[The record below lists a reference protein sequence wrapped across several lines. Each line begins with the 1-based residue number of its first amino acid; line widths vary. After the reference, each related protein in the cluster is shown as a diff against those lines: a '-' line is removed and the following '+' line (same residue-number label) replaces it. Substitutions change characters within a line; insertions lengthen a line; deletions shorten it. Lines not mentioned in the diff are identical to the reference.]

1 MKNKLIIVCVV
12 LLVMASGCRG
22 PHQGSPAGSCQ
33 TIIINARQQIA
44 RQLVAMDAKSKSED
58 LLLPVTV
65 KRNRYATAYFRYDDW
80 RSGFFPGTL
89 WYLYELTGDSSLLKS
104 AKKYTDAL
112 TDARHLKSHHD
123 IGFIIN
129 CSFGNGRRFTDKS
142 RYEEIMVQAARSLCT
157 RFRPKAGV
165 IQSWDLAPD
174 SWMGKRGWS
183 CPVIID
189 NMMNLELLYEAFK
202 ISGDST
208 FYKVATLHAD
218 KTLKEHFRPD
228 GSCYHVI
235 DYNPESGEVLH
246 RQTAQG
252 YADSSAWSR
261 GQAWAIYGFTMCYR
275 ETGNRKYLDQAI
287 RTFHFMKNHPNM
299 PADRIPYWDMDA
311 PEIPAEP
318 RDASA
323 AAIIASALYEMTTAD
338 AVHAKE
344 YKQYADSIMNS
355 LASAE
360 YTASPGENGLFVLKH
375 STGSIPH
382 DNEIDVPLNYAD
394 YYYMEALKRKQ
405 DIERSM

>member
-1 MKNKLIIVCVV
+1 MKNKLIILCAV
-12 LLVMASGCRG
+12 LAVAAAGCRVSRSSIPSG
-22 PHQGSPAGSCQ
+22 ADR
-33 TIIINARQQIA
+33 TAIINAKQQIA
-44 RQLVAMDAKSKSED
+44 RQLVAMEGKSKSAD

-89 WYLYELTGDSSLLKS
+89 WYLYELTGEQSLLES

-112 TDARHLKSHHD
+112 TEAQYLKSHHD

-129 CSFGNGRRFTDKS
+129 CSFGNGRRFTDRS
-142 RYEEIMVQAARSLCT
+142 RYEEVMVQAARSLCT

-165 IQSWDLAPD
+165 IQSWNLDPG

-202 ISGDST
+202 ISRDST
-208 FYKVATLHAD
+208 FYKVATLHANR
-218 KTLKEHFRPD
+218 TLQEHFRPD

-235 DYNPESGEVLH
+235 DYNPETGEVLH

-252 YADSSAWSR
+252 YADESAWSR

-275 ETGNRKYLDQAI
+275 ETGNRRYLSQAI
-287 RTFHFMKNHPNM
+287 KTFHFMRNHPNM

-311 PEIPAEP
+311 PDIPEEP

-323 AAIIASALYEMTTAD
+323 AAIIASALYELYTAD
-338 AVHAKE
+338 RPHAKE
-344 YKQYADSIMNS
+344 YKQYADSIMKS
-355 LASAE
+355 LAMAE
-360 YTASPGENGLFVLKH
+360 YTATPGKNGLFVLKH

-394 YYYMEALKRKQ
+394 YYYLEALKRKR
-405 DIERSM
+405 DIERAL